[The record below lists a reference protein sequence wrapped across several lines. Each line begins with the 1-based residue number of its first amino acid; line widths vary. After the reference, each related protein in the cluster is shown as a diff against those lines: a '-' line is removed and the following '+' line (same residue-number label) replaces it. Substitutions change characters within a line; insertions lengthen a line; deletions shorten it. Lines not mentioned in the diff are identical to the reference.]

1 MFYGLLLNSGRSHRI
16 FCTKIPALRATKFR
30 VSFGYKMKK
39 KMLALQ
45 KYHKSFES
53 CKTFKIKPKGIKE
66 KYAF

>member
-1 MFYGLLLNSGRSHRI
+1 MVYFWIQEGHRE
-16 FCTKIPALRATKFR
+16 FFALRYLPLELPN
-30 VSFGYKMKK
+30 GYKMKK

-45 KYHKSFES
+45 KYHKSFEN

>member
-1 MFYGLLLNSGRSHRI
+1 MFYGLLLNSGRSQRI
-16 FCTKIPALRATKFR
+16 FCTKIPAFRATKW
-30 VSFGYKMKK
+30 VQNEK